1 MKNRFTQAICG
12 LSLALI
18 IAVHPSALGQ
28 EQTNAPSLEGTWK
41 WTFTMP
47 DGGLVTPRLKL
58 KRDGDQLTGTSR
70 FRAGTET
77 PVTNLTVN
85 GDEVS
90 FQVVRER
97 DGQEI
102 TTRYT
107 GKWNGDA
114 ISGKVVSNWNGEDQT
129 YDWEARRLTDA
140 EGTWKWTTTFGEVR
154 SESTL
159 KLKQEGEK
167 ISGKIRTRRAGTDTE
182 IQHGKF
188 KAGEISFQVERKR
201 DGEKFVSR
209 YYGKISG
216 DKIQGKMELNF
227 FGRPR
232 TNNWEAIRVD

>member
-1 MKNRFTQAICG
+1 MKNRFPQVVCG
-12 LSLALI
+12 LAFALI
-18 IAVHPSALGQ
+18 NAVHPSALAQ
-28 EQTNAPSLEGTWK
+28 EPTNAPSLEGTWK

-77 PVTNLTVN
+77 PITNLTVN

-114 ISGKVVSNWNGEDQT
+114 ISGKVASNWNGEDQS

-167 ISGKIRTRRAGTDTE
+167 ISGKIRTRRAG
-182 IQHGKF
+182 
-188 KAGEISFQVERKR
+188 
-201 DGEKFVSR
+201 EKFVSR
-209 YYGKISG
+209 YFGKISG

-232 TNNWEAIRVD
+232 TNDWEAIRVD